1 MLRKFTRGTSKIRG
15 RDVFLEKVTLEPN
28 LEDEGN
34 HQRERS
40 ILEQVGAASQMAETR
55 ENWHS

>member
-34 HQRERS
+34 YQRERS
-40 ILEQVGAASQMAETR
+40 ILEQVRAALQMAETR
-55 ENWHS
+55 EK

>member
-1 MLRKFTRGTSKIRG
+1 MLRKFTRGTPKIKG
-15 RDVFLEKVTLEPN
+15 RDVFLEKVMLEAN

-40 ILEQVGAASQMAETR
+40 ILEQVGAALQMAETR
-55 ENWHS
+55 EN